1 MLKRMALSAL
11 LAIGALAAT
20 SHTAAAQSVG
30 VKGGLVFPE
39 FDADNL
45 DIDNRTG
52 WQGGLFFGGNPGGV
66 LGLQSEINFIRK
78 KAETSAPGSLTD
90 LTVDYVQ
97 LPVLLRLHSPASS
110 ASSVQLYGL
119 IGPSVELKVRESIE
133 GTTVSS
139 IKDGFEGFTW
149 SGIIGA
155 GVEAGRII
163 VEGRYTRG
171 FREVNKNFLDTTE
184 IKGHSFAVLVGLRL
198 N

>member
-1 MLKRMALSAL
+1 MLKRFAVSAVV
-11 LAIGALAAT
+11 AAGAVLAT
-20 SHTAAAQSVG
+20 SHAAAAQSVG

-39 FDADNL
+39 FEADNL

-52 WQGGLFFGGNPGGV
+52 WEGGIFFGGNPGGV

-78 KAETSAPGSLTD
+78 KAETPDVGGIAEV
-90 LTVDYVQ
+90 TVDYVQ
-97 LPVLLRLHSPASS
+97 FPVLLRLHSPASS
-110 ASSVQLYGL
+110 SSSVQLYGL
-119 IGPSVELKVRESIE
+119 VGPSVELKLRESLD

-149 SGIIGA
+149 SGILGA
-155 GVEAGRII
+155 GIEAGRII
-163 VEGRYTRG
+163 VEGRYQRG
-171 FREVNKNFLDTTE
+171 FREVNKNFFDTAK